1 MIIFLKR
8 LFKLVGGIQHRFFG
22 FPVIID
28 IWVVGNP
35 KIASVLESVGKKTLT
50 VSLNML
56 EFL

>member
-1 MIIFLKR
+1 MIFLKR
-8 LFKLVGGIQHRFFG
+8 LFKIVEGIQHRFFG

-35 KIASVLESVGKKTLT
+35 RIASVLESVENKTLT

>member
-1 MIIFLKR
+1 MIFFFKR

-35 KIASVLESVGKKTLT
+35 KIASVLESVKKKTLKL
-50 VSLNML
+50 SLNML